1 VRQCQFVAGMHPIL
15 TGEHVVVM
23 LAGEQSEALAA
34 ALVGVVPTA
43 TSVDEVTVAIE
54 AQRAFAAV
62 DFVVAQ
68 FVGPVM
74 VARMRGAHLVLLV
87 ERADGLVA
95 TYTAAKAPAT
105 VEVSELDFTSVR
117 VLDAAAG
124 STIHDGL
131 TPLPVGW
138 QAGSAIVYNVGATTD
153 SSLHADPVVPAPAES
168 TTPGL
173 EFSDGR
179 RLIVDRPVVIGRKP
193 HADPSPT
200 GEMPAVFTVTSP
212 ERAIS
217 RTHLRIS
224 TRDGRV
230 FLEDLN
236 STNGTEVQP
245 ADQPVFLLEPGQSAI
260 LEDGMVVTIG
270 DQVAFKV
277 VTVP

>member
-1 VRQCQFVAGMHPIL
+1 MRQCRFVSGMHPIL
-15 TGEHVVVM
+15 RGEHIVVM
-23 LAGEQSEALAA
+23 LAGEQSDALAA
-34 ALVGVVPTA
+34 QLVSVVQAA
-43 TSVDEVTVAIE
+43 TSVNEVAVAIDA
-54 AQRAFAAV
+54 AQQFSAV

-74 VARMRGAHLVLLV
+74 VARLRGEHLVLSV

-95 TYTAAKAPAT
+95 TYSAAKAPGT

-124 STIHDGL
+124 ATVHEGL
-131 TPLPVGW
+131 APLPVGW
-138 QAGSAIVYNVGATTD
+138 QAGSQIVYDAGAHTD
-153 SSLHADPVVPAPAES
+153 SALHSDPVVTAPAEQS
-168 TTPGL
+168 VPGL
-173 EFSDGR
+173 EFTDGR
-179 RLIVDRPVVIGRKP
+179 RLLVDRPVVIGRKP

-200 GEMPAVFTVTSP
+200 GELPAVFTVTSP

-245 ADQPVFLLEPGQSAI
+245 AEQPMFLLEPGQSAI

-277 VTVP
+277 VTVR